1 MMAVQTRAG
10 VDSGWAMLAP
20 ADLTAT
26 IKARRRRGERTTW
39 ACEWKLCGR
48 AVPYNPSILT
58 V

>member
-10 VDSGWAMLAP
+10 VNSVWTMLAP
-20 ADLTAT
+20 ADLIAT
-26 IKARRRRGERTTW
+26 INTRRRRGERMVQ